1 MELNYWLWFVV
12 AVVLVVVEVLSPVAY
27 FLWLGIAAAI
37 VGSVVWLFPTI
48 PVLQQLLL
56 FAVLAMAAVALV
68 KMYFRQHKIAT
79 DQPGL
84 NRRGA
89 QYVGR
94 VFTLES
100 PIVNGIGKLRV
111 DDTTWKIQGAD
122 LPAGSHV
129 TVVGVDNTILRVER
143 SETM

>member
-1 MELNYWLWFVV
+1 MDLNYWMWFVV

-37 VGSVVWLFPTI
+37 VGSMVWLFPTI
-48 PVLQQLLL
+48 PILQQFLL
-56 FAVLAMAAVALV
+56 FAVLAIAAVTLV
-68 KMYFRQHKIAT
+68 KVYFRKHKIAT

-94 VFTLES
+94 VFTLEA

-111 DDTTWKIQGAD
+111 DDTTWKIQGTD

-129 TVVGVDNTILRVER
+129 KVVGVDNTILRVEQ
-143 SETM
+143 S